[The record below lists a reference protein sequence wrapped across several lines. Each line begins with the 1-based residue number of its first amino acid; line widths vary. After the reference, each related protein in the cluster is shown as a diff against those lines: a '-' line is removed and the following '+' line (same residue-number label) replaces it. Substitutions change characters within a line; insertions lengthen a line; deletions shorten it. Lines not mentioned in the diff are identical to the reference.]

1 MFSFLKFFKPA
12 KLITSGVEP
21 DEYVPA
27 FWEDDYCQVEI
38 VPFENK
44 AFLQKQAEQIDEL
57 ASESNTEFGF
67 TETFERGPMPVRTR
81 RRPLL
86 L

>member
-1 MFSFLKFFKPA
+1 MGPFSFLKYFKPG
-12 KLITSGVEP
+12 KFITPVVKP

-27 FWEDDYCQVEI
+27 FWENDYCQVEI

-57 ASESNTEFGF
+57 APESNTGW
-67 TETFERGPMPVRTR
+67 
-81 RRPLL
+81 RRPLE
-86 L
+86 

>member
-1 MFSFLKFFKPA
+1 MGLFPFLGFFKPG
-12 KLITSGVEP
+12 KIKTPGLGP

-27 FWEDDYCQVEI
+27 FWADDYCQVEI

-57 ASESNTEFGF
+57 APESNTGW
-67 TETFERGPMPVRTR
+67 
-81 RRPLL
+81 RRPLE
-86 L
+86 